1 MRLVADDVE
10 LEVFTIQA
18 SLLFWPNSIAVC
30 IDGTL
35 SALYLSRMNFLF
47 MLLTGL
53 RRDEVKLLHI
63 I

>member
-10 LEVFTIQA
+10 LEVFKIQA
-18 SLLFWPNSIAVC
+18 SLLFWPHSIVVC

-47 MLLTGL
+47 MLQYLPGYA
-53 RRDEVKLLHI
+53 VMK
-63 I
+63 